1 MAKKILIANRGEIA
15 CRIIR
20 SAKSLGY
27 KTVAVYS
34 EADRGALHTRL
45 ADEQIE
51 IGPARPADSYLKA
64 DRIIAA
70 AQSCGAEAIHPGYG
84 FLAENAGFADACDAA
99 GLRFIG
105 PAASS
110 IRDMGDKHRARTIAL
125 AAGVPVAPGSDKLK
139 GDEID
144 KIEAAAQQIGF
155 PLLLKAAAGGG
166 GIGLRPVEA
175 PADLLSSV
183 EATSRMAERAFGD
196 GSVYLERLIRVA
208 RHIEVQ
214 VFGFGDGDAVHLF
227 DRECS
232 LQRRYQKI
240 LEEARAPEVNESSR
254 VEMARTAV
262 ALASTSKYR
271 GAGTVEFLYDD
282 ETGDFYFM
290 EMNTRLQVEHPVTEM
305 TTGLDIV
312 ALQIRQAFGDSLK
325 TELSQDKVMSRG
337 HAIEVRV
344 CAEDPARQFIPSPG
358 MIKELVLPDIQGV
371 RFDTGF
377 ESGDKITSFYD
388 NLVMKVIAAGDDR
401 AAALECL
408 RAALAGTR
416 IDGLT
421 TNVSFLRKLLEN
433 DEVIAGRVHTKFV
446 EHNIKSLMAA

>member
-1 MAKKILIANRGEIA
+1 
-15 CRIIR
+15 
-20 SAKSLGY
+20 
-27 KTVAVYS
+27 
-34 EADRGALHTRL
+34 
-45 ADEQIE
+45 
-51 IGPARPADSYLKA
+51 
-64 DRIIAA
+64 
-70 AQSCGAEAIHPGYG
+70 GAEAIHPGYG

-282 ETGDFYFM
+282 E
-290 EMNTRLQVEHPVTEM
+290 
-305 TTGLDIV
+305 
-312 ALQIRQAFGDSLK
+312 
-325 TELSQDKVMSRG
+325 
-337 HAIEVRV
+337 
-344 CAEDPARQFIPSPG
+344 
-358 MIKELVLPDIQGV
+358 
-371 RFDTGF
+371 
-377 ESGDKITSFYD
+377 
-388 NLVMKVIAAGDDR
+388 
-401 AAALECL
+401 
-408 RAALAGTR
+408 
-416 IDGLT
+416 
-421 TNVSFLRKLLEN
+421 
-433 DEVIAGRVHTKFV
+433 
-446 EHNIKSLMAA
+446 